1 MEGIGLNKFRYVD
14 KDILCKYDLSEEFFN
29 KLSFEIEDIIP
40 LRKVFV
46 LLTNEGKKIL
56 KLTDSSDDRIKF
68 INEALK
74 YVSEKYDDLLSY
86 YEDESGSI
94 TYKSG
99 ENTYVILNMI
109 EGREAT
115 FSNPV
120 EVEMCTKAMAN
131 MHRASRGIFQTLNTD
146 IVKGNLGEYLP
157 YQYNKAKEDL
167 LNIKEYILRFRHK
180 LEFDNLFL
188 ENVDK
193 HINEIQ
199 KSIELLAMC
208 NYNSLLE
215 DFRKRVLCHNDLAH
229 HNFIVDGDKIK
240 IIDFDYCMID
250 TRAVDIANFAMK
262 VIKNSYYDMGKFKT
276 ILKAYNS
283 LDNLTK
289 DEIKLIYAILS
300 FPRDFTNISRDYYY
314 KQKKWDY
321 EVFLNRM
328 KDKINNELYR
338 EEFVRNFISELNEY
352 FY

>member
-1 MEGIGLNKFRYVD
+1 MNKFRYVD

-46 LLTNEGKKIL
+46 LLTSEGKKIL
-56 KLTDSSDDRIKF
+56 KLTDSSDNRIRF

-74 YVSEKYDDLLSY
+74 YVSENYDDILSY
-86 YEDESGSI
+86 YEDEHGNV

-99 ENTYVILNMI
+99 ENNYVILNMI

-120 EVEMCTKAMAN
+120 EVELCTKAVAN
-131 MHRASRGIFQTLNTD
+131 MHRASRGIFHRLNTD

-157 YQYNKAKEDL
+157 NEYNKAKEDL
-167 LNIKEYILRFRHK
+167 LSIKEYILRFRHK

-193 HINEIQ
+193 YVNEIQ

-215 DFRKRVLCHNDLAH
+215 DFSKRVLCHNDLAN
-229 HNFIVDGDKIK
+229 HNFIVDGDKVK
-240 IIDFDYCMID
+240 IIDFDYCKID
-250 TRAVDIANFAMK
+250 TRAIDIANFAMK
-262 VIKNSYYDMGKFKT
+262 VIKNSYYDMDTFKT
-276 ILKAYNS
+276 ILKSYNS

-289 DEIKLIYAILS
+289 DEVKLIYAILS
-300 FPRDFTNISRDYYY
+300 FPRDFVTISRDYYY
-314 KQKKWDY
+314 KQKKWEY

-328 KDKINNELYR
+328 KNKINNEVYR
-338 EEFVRNFISELNEY
+338 EEFVKKFISELNEF

>member
-1 MEGIGLNKFRYVD
+1 MNKIRYVD
-14 KDILCKYDLSEEFFN
+14 NDILCKYDLREEFFN

-56 KLTDSSDDRIKF
+56 KLTDSPEERIVF
-68 INEALK
+68 IDQALN
-74 YVSEKYDDLLSY
+74 YVSKKYSELLSY
-86 YEDESGSI
+86 YRDKEGRI

-120 EVEMCTKAMAN
+120 EIEICTKAMAN
-131 MHRASRGIFQTLNTD
+131 MHIASRGIFNVLNTD

-157 YQYNKAKEDL
+157 YQFNKAKEDL
-167 LNIKEYILRFRHK
+167 INIKEYILRFRHK
-180 LEFDNLFL
+180 VEFDNLFL

-215 DFRKRVLCHNDLAH
+215 DFNKRVLCHNDLAH
-229 HNFIVDGDKIK
+229 HNFIVDGNEVK
-240 IIDFDYCMID
+240 IIDFDYCKID
-250 TRAVDIANFAMK
+250 TRAIDIANFAMK
-262 VIKNSYYDMGKFKT
+262 VIKNTYYDMDTFKL
-276 ILKAYNS
+276 ILESYNS
-283 LDNLTK
+283 LDSLTK

-300 FPRDFTNISRDYYY
+300 FPKDFTTIARDYYY

-321 EVFLNRM
+321 EVFLNRL

-338 EEFVRNFISELNEY
+338 RQFINKFISELSEY